1 MTTTDTQLAPRRTT
15 VLQIREADLGRLE
28 VDNMRLLYADLYDLD
43 FVPTR
48 IQVGDREFVYQRS
61 FPVRGHGAIMPPYI
75 RSLIDEGR
83 VPLVVERNERYY
95 VYVH

>member
-1 MTTTDTQLAPRRTT
+1 MTTIGTVQALGGTN
-15 VLQIREADLGRLE
+15 VLQIREADLGHLE
-28 VDNMRLLYADLYDLD
+28 VDGMRLLYVDLCDFD

-48 IQVGDREFVYQRS
+48 ILVGDREFVYQRS
-61 FPVRGHGAIMPPYI
+61 FPVRGHGAIMPPYV
-75 RSLIDEGR
+75 RSLIDEAR